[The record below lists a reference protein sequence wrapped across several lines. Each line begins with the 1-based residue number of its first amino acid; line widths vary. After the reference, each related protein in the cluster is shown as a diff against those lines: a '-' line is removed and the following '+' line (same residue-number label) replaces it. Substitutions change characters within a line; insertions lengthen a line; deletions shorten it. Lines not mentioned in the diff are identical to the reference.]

1 MTLSDEE
8 RAANIDLAFPLLI
21 AEINEKAISRTFLDP
36 AAEPFREILST
47 TWKELCDQ
55 GWTEGCELYGQQRY
69 RLTGKGWVE
78 GLARTGGGRDAK
90 LLDRLGRLSAEL
102 KRYVKGRGTDVTVE
116 LAKLARDV
124 QLPEGWVFNTVES
137 NAFEILQGRR
147 GVAWKE
153 RGLLVRIPI
162 TFGMKLL
169 DHMGDIRAQ
178 REELREELELAKEEL
193 AEYKCSFCG
202 APIDSQGSVPLSEDV
217 DGYYVS
223 YACGRHEVDGDGQLC
238 PSDPRFPKLEDYELQ
253 FIEHPSDPYLKWSCW
268 AKPKTPA
275 AEKVRLLVGRGQ
287 TKEEANQQIVDRYEG
302 ISKPWIPR

>member
-1 MTLSDEE
+1 MTLSEEE
-8 RAANIDLAFPLLI
+8 RAANIELAFCLLI

-36 AAEPFREILST
+36 AAEPFTEIPST
-47 TWKELCDQ
+47 TWIEMCDQ

-78 GLARTGGGRDAK
+78 GLARTGAGRDTK

-102 KRYVKGRGTDVTVE
+102 KRYVKGRGTDVTVDLE
-116 LAKLARDV
+116 KLAQDV
-124 QLPEGWVFNTVES
+124 KLPEGWVFNAVES

-147 GVAWKE
+147 GVTWKE
-153 RGLLVRIPI
+153 QGLLVRIPL

-169 DHMGDIRAQ
+169 DHTGDIRAQ
-178 REELREELELAKEEL
+178 LEELQEELELAKEEL

-223 YACGRHEVDGDGQLC
+223 YACGRHEVDGDEQPC

-253 FIEHPSDPYLKWSCW
+253 FIEHPSEPYLKWTCW
-268 AKPKTPA
+268 AKPKNPA
-275 AEKVRLLVGRGQ
+275 AQKVHLSVGRGQ
-287 TKEEANQQIVDRYEG
+287 TREEANQQIADNYAR
-302 ISKPWIPR
+302 ISKPWLPR